1 MSPRP
6 MLGIGEYG
14 HISTQTTGTTFV
26 ASCRYRDVDGKVR
39 KVSAQGASKS
49 KAEATLR
56 KKLRGR
62 ASGTG
67 DITSESPVTALAEVW
82 YTGKEADPLLKYRTK
97 ERARSLLD
105 NHIIPGLGSLTIRE
119 CTTARL
125 EIFLQAR
132 TAAHGGETA
141 RLIRSVLSGMFATAA
156 RYDAVHTN
164 PVTNTTVKQKPRT
177 VPRALSL
184 TEFVGMRT
192 HATTRLQ
199 PLTTAERLERAAGD
213 RARMGGANRSMLPLD
228 LIDFLIATGC
238 RAGEAV
244 GMCWEDVHLSGPVPF
259 VVIRQQVIREKGRG
273 LVLAPTK
280 ERDVRRLA
288 IPGFAVAMLERR
300 ATALLEQQR
309 KEQTEEKLTGPV
321 FPNQRGNLSDP
332 SNVRK
337 MWRDCFR
344 DSPWEWVTQKTL
356 RKTVATLVSVEQGS
370 DVAAQQLGHASDGMT
385 KRYYIEP
392 SREPLDQRGA
402 LEQFGA

>member
-14 HISTQTTGTTFV
+14 HISTRTVDGHTV
-26 ASCRYRDVDGKVR
+26 ASCRYRDVDGRVR
-39 KVSAQGASKS
+39 TVTAQGGSKS
-49 KAEATLR
+49 KAEAALR
-56 KKLRGR
+56 TKLRGR

-82 YTGKEADPLLKYRTK
+82 YAGKEADPTLKYRTK

-105 NHIIPGLGSLTIRE
+105 NHVIPGIGSLTIRE

-125 EIFLQAR
+125 EHFLQLR
-132 TAAHGGETA
+132 TASNGGETA

-164 PVTNTTVKQKPRT
+164 PVTNTTVKQKPRA
-177 VPRALSL
+177 VVRAMSL
-184 TEFVGMRT
+184 PEFVGMRA
-192 HATTRLQ
+192 HAATRLQ
-199 PLTTAERLERAAGD
+199 PLTTAERLERAGGD
-213 RARMGGANRSMLPLD
+213 TARMGGANRSLLPLD

-238 RAGEAV
+238 RAAEAV
-244 GMCWEDVHLSGPVPF
+244 GMCWEDVYLSGPVPY
-259 VVIRQQVIREKGRG
+259 VVVRQQVIRERGRG

-280 ERDVRRLA
+280 ERDTRRLA
-288 IPGFAVAMLERR
+288 IPVFAVAMLERR
-300 ATALLEQQR
+300 REGQS
-309 KEQTEEKLTGPV
+309 TGPV

-332 SNVRK
+332 SNVRT
-337 MWRDCFR
+337 MWRGCFKG
-344 DSPWEWVTQKTL
+344 SPWEWVTQKTL
-356 RKTVATLVSVEQGS
+356 RKTVATLVSLEQGS
-370 DVAAQQLGHASDGMT
+370 EVAAQQLGHTSDTMT

-392 SREPLDQRGA
+392 SREPLDQRPA